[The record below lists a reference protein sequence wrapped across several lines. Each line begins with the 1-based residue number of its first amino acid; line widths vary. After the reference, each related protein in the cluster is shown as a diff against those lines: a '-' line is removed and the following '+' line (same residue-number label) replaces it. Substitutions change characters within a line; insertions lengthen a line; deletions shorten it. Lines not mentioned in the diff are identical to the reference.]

1 MSYLSPLAA
10 PDPNDRLSAEGLV
23 DVLRAAG
30 ESTRL
35 RILVLLERGDL
46 TVKDLT
52 EILGQSQPRISRHL
66 KLLVEAGLIDRF
78 PEGSWVYYRLASSVA
93 AVTLAT
99 VLGSLLDARDPGLI
113 RDRER
118 LDAVKRAHAERAAA
132 YFSRNASK
140 WDVIRSLQVEEAAV
154 EAAILDMLGTAP
166 FDALLDIGTGTGRI
180 IELLDG
186 RFARAVGIDQ
196 SHDMLAIARTH
207 LDRAKISGVQVRHGD
222 VYSLNLP
229 RDSYDVVTIHQ
240 VLHYLDDPAR
250 AIREAVR
257 VLRPGGR
264 LLIVDLSPHNEESL
278 RDEHAHRRLGFN
290 HAEITRA
297 LNAAGLETVTVQD
310 IPASSSDPDKLGV
323 TIWIGTHLKP
333 QPVRTHKT
341 QEIPA

>member
-10 PDPNDRLSAEGLV
+10 PDPSDRLSAEKLV

-93 AVTLAT
+93 AVTLAA
-99 VLGSLLDARDPGLI
+99 VLGSLLDARDAGLI

-118 LDAVKRAHAERAAA
+118 LDGVKRAHAERAAA
-132 YFSRNASK
+132 YFSRNAHA
-140 WDVIRSLQVEEAAV
+140 WNAIRSLQVEEAAV
-154 EAAILDMLGTAP
+154 EATITDMLGTTP

-186 RFARAVGIDQ
+186 KFARAVGIDQ

-207 LDRAKISGVQVRHGD
+207 LDKARISGVQVRHGD
-222 VYSLNLP
+222 IYALNLP

-250 AIREAVR
+250 AIREAAR

-264 LLIVDLSPHNEESL
+264 LMIIDLSPHELEYL
-278 RDEHAHRRLGFN
+278 RDEHAIAASASAMRKSRAPSMPQDWSPSPCGMSRR
-290 HAEITRA
+290 HHWHPRSS
-297 LNAAGLETVTVQD
+297 
-310 IPASSSDPDKLGV
+310 ASPSGSPR
-323 TIWIGTHLKP
+323 I
-333 QPVRTHKT
+333 R
-341 QEIPA
+341 

>member
-10 PDPNDRLSAEGLV
+10 PDPTDRLSAEGLV

-118 LDAVKRAHAERAAA
+118 LDGVKRAHAERAAA
-132 YFSRNASK
+132 YFSRNAHA
-140 WDVIRSLQVEEAAV
+140 WNAIRSLQVEEAAV
-154 EAAILDMLGTAP
+154 EAMIVEMLGATP

-186 RFARAVGIDQ
+186 RFARAVGVDQ

-207 LDRAKISGVQVRHGD
+207 LDQAHIGSVQVRHGD
-222 VYSLNLP
+222 IYSLNLP

-250 AIREAVR
+250 AIREAAR

-264 LLIVDLSPHNEESL
+264 LMIIDLGPHTLESL
-278 RDEHAHRRLGFN
+278 RDAHAHRRLGFN

-297 LNAAGLETVTVQD
+297 LNAAGLESVVVKD
-310 IPASSSDPDKLGV
+310 VPATSSDPEKLGV
-323 TIWIGTHLKP
+323 TIWLATHQAP
-333 QPVRTHKT
+333 RAARTKST